1 MGAVRSGGAMITV
14 SKTTGNLEYLLS
26 TSGELDISVTVGD
39 LVNTIKKQFAWSTPI
54 DASKSKFSGWIDT
67 QGLIAGE
74 YEYAWLLAVVKTDK
88 KGDLYIVQSD
98 DIALGNVE
106 FQDKLSLVVSDVI
119 VDPSVDPPVTSSM
132 YKGAFRVAISKRYV
146 GAVLVN
152 TDAAI
157 QTTVDFS
164 VATEA
169 I

>member
-1 MGAVRSGGAMITV
+1 MGAIRSGGAMITV
-14 SKTTGNLEYLLS
+14 SKVTGALEYLLS

-39 LVNTIKKQFAWSTPI
+39 IVNTIKKQFTWNTPI
-54 DASKSKFSGWIDT
+54 DAGKSKFSGWIDT

-98 DIALGNVE
+98 VNTGAVQ
-106 FQDKLSLVVSDVI
+106 FQDKQSLILADVI
-119 VDPSVDPPVTSSM
+119 VDPSTDPPITASM

-157 QTTVDFS
+157 QTVVDFS